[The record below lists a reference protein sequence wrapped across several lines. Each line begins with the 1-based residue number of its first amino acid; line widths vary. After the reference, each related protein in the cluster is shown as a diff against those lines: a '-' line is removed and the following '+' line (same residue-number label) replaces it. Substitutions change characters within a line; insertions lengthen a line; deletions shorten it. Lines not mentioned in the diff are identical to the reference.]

1 MKIVGVIL
9 FVFICMFLIALVPI
23 GLVWTVKTWQ
33 AILAD
38 QVPILSW
45 DAWTAGLFTL
55 CTVDG
60 LRRIKMPAK

>member
-55 CTVDG
+55 CLVDG
-60 LRRIKMPAK
+60 MRRIKMPK